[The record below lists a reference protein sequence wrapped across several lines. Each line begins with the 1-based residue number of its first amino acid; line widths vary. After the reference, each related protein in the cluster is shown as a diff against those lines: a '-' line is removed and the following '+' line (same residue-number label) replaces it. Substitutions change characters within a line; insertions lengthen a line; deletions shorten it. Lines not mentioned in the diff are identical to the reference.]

1 MPKISVII
9 PCYNVANYIDRCLTS
24 ITEQTFDI
32 RDVEILCIDDAS
44 TDDTWEH
51 LAAWHE
57 KYPANVLAIGCE
69 VNGRQGTARNIGLQ
83 YATAPWICF
92 IDSDDWVEPD
102 YLEKLYAATVST
114 DCEVVTCQN
123 KRDSSDTL
131 SYFSDRNTGKEDHM
145 LLIDTTEKR
154 KHFIHMALMGYSAWG
169 KLIKKSVLLE
179 NEIWFPENLAYED
192 GFWGVL
198 MHLYIKRVYVIEERL
213 YHYYVNSTSTVLQKN
228 NYYHIDMLTVQ
239 LQLWEELKERDMFA
253 LYHDE
258 LEYEY
263 LFSCYLSFLKVI
275 ALRFETPPYSLY
287 QILRTC
293 TLSIIPNY
301 KQNKY
306 VQAPGFSPVLG
317 TILESLSL
325 QLNKAEFLQF
335 AENIKKLKI

>member
-57 KYPANVLAIGCE
+57 KYPENVLAIGCE

-102 YLEKLYAATVST
+102 YLEKLYAAAVST

-131 SYFSDRNTGKEDHM
+131 SYFSDRSTGKEDHM

-154 KHFIHMALMGYSAWG
+154 KHFIHMAMMGYSAWG
-169 KLIKKSVLLE
+169 KLIKKTVLLE

-192 GFWGVL
+192 GFWEVL

-213 YHYYVNSTSTVLQKN
+213 YHYYVNPTSTVLQKN

-306 VQAPGFSPVLG
+306 VQAPDFSPVLG

>member
-57 KYPANVLAIGCE
+57 KYPSNVLAIGCE

-102 YLEKLYAATVST
+102 YLEKLYTAATST
-114 DCEVVTCQN
+114 DCEVVTCEN

-131 SYFSDRNTGKEDHM
+131 AYFSDRSTGKEDRM
-145 LLIDTTEKR
+145 LLIDTVEKR
-154 KHFIHMALMGYSAWG
+154 KTFIHMAMMKYSAWG

-192 GFWGVL
+192 VFWGVL
-198 MHLYIKRVYVIEERL
+198 LHLYVKRSYIIEERL
-213 YHYYVNSTSTVLQKN
+213 YHYYVNPTSTVLQKDSF
-228 NYYHIDMLTVQ
+228 YHIDMLTVQ
-239 LQLWEELKERDMFA
+239 LQLWAELKERNMFEN
-253 LYHDE
+253 YHDE
-258 LEYEY
+258 LEYEF
-263 LFSCYLSFLKVI
+263 LFSCYLSFLKLI

-293 TLSIIPNY
+293 TLSIVPDY
-301 KQNKY
+301 TKNKY
-306 VQAPGFSPVLG
+306 VQAPDFSPVLG
-317 TILESLSL
+317 TILKSLSL
-325 QLNKAEFLQF
+325 QLNKEEFLQF
-335 AENIKKLKI
+335 AEKIKKLKI